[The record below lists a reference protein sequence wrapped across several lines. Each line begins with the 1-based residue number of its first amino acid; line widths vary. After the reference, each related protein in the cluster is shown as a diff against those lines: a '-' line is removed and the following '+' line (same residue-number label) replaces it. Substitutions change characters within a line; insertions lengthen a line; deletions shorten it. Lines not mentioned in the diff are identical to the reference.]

1 MFEIL
6 PAIDLRGGRCVRLVR
21 GDYNAE
27 TIYGDEPIVMAR
39 KWEALGARRLHL
51 VDLDGAKAGAPQNHE
66 VVAEIARALSIPV
79 QLGGG
84 LRTRESIAQ
93 VLEAGVERAIIG
105 TKAIESPDW
114 AREMFQ
120 EFGPRLILGLDAREG
135 EIATAGWIETSGVEA
150 VDFAREAESWGCR
163 RIIFTD
169 IARDGTLAGPNLEAL
184 QKVAAAVS
192 IPVVASGGVHVAEDV
207 RALKAVANVEGVI
220 VGKALYENTATLPDL
235 LQMAEEA

>member
-1 MFEIL
+1 M
-6 PAIDLRGGRCVRLVR
+6 RLVR

-27 TIYGDEPIVMAR
+27 TIYGDEPVVMAR

-51 VDLDGAKAGAPQNHE
+51 VDLDGAKAGQPQNHE
-66 VVAEIARALSIPV
+66 VVSEIARALSIPV

-135 EIATAGWIETSGVEA
+135 KIATAGWIETSGVEA
-150 VDFAREAESWGCR
+150 VDFAREAQSWGCQ

-169 IARDGTLAGPNLEAL
+169 IARDGTLAGPNIEAL

>member
-1 MFEIL
+1 M
-6 PAIDLRGGRCVRLVR
+6 RLVR
-21 GDYNAE
+21 GDYNSE
-27 TIYGDEPIVMAR
+27 TIYGEEPVVMAR

-51 VDLDGAKAGAPQNHE
+51 VDLDGAKVGQPQNHE

-93 VLEAGVERAIIG
+93 VLLAGVERAIIG
-105 TKAIESPDW
+105 TKAIESPEW

-135 EIATAGWIETSGVEA
+135 KVATAGWIETSSVEA
-150 VDFAREAESWGCR
+150 VDFARQAESWGCR

-169 IARDGTLAGPNLEAL
+169 IARDGTLAGPNIEAL

-207 RALKAVANVEGVI
+207 RALRAVANVEGVI